1 MNNICLALPEIFIA
15 LAGFL
20 LLLLSAERGEKGLSL
35 VGALTA
41 LSFVVGAFLVGTL
54 PESGLAFSDMFIVDG
69 LARFSKILLLIVAA
83 LSLFLA
89 PSYLKDTK
97 SAKPEY
103 AVLLLFAALGM
114 MIMISAHD
122 LMSLYVGLELQNL
135 ALYVLV
141 SFQRD
146 SKKSSEAGL
155 KYFILGSVSSAIL
168 LLGISFLYGATG
180 GTGFEVL
187 KTGSGAGFALG
198 TAFVLAGFAFKI
210 AAVPFHVWAP
220 DVYEGA
226 PTPVTAFLLAA
237 PKIAGL
243 VLLARVL
250 AGPLASAHEIW
261 QPILIFFA
269 VASMVLGAFGGLA
282 QTNLKRLMAY
292 SAITN
297 SGVMLIGL
305 ALLNQPQAAV
315 AGFAGTLLYLAL
327 YFMGTFG
334 LFAGLLLVRCK
345 GMPVEKV
352 KDLSGLFKTHPTL
365 GACMAALLF
374 SLAGIPPLAG
384 FFGKY
389 NVLLAA
395 VKGDAIWLAVV
406 GVLASVVAAAYYL
419 RVIKVMVFDPPP
431 TQALEVVSDKTL
443 HALALLAAA
452 AVVLFVVMPAPLM
465 NGAQEASI
473 SLLP

>member
-1 MNNICLALPEIFIA
+1 MNNICFALPEIFLA
-15 LAGFL
+15 LAGFF
-20 LLLLSAERGEKGLSL
+20 LLLLSAVRGEKGLPFVSL
-35 VGALTA
+35 LTA
-41 LSFVVGAFLVGTL
+41 LSLGVSAFLVSAL

-69 LARFSKILLLIVAA
+69 LARFSKILMLVVAA

-89 PSYLKDTK
+89 PSFLKDTK

-122 LMSLYVGLELQNL
+122 LIALYVGLELQNL

-141 SFQRD
+141 AFQRD
-146 SKKSSEAGL
+146 RKKSSEAGL
-155 KYFILGSVSSAIL
+155 KYFILGSVSSSIL
-168 LLGISFLYGATG
+168 LFGISLLYGATG
-180 GTGFEVL
+180 GTGFDVVA
-187 KTGSGAGFALG
+187 TGSGTGFALG
-198 TAFVLAGFAFKI
+198 VAFVLAGFAFKI
-210 AAVPFHVWAP
+210 SAVPFHVWVP

-226 PTPVTAFLLAA
+226 PTPVTGFLLAA

-250 AGPLASAHEIW
+250 AGPLAAAHEIW
-261 QPILIFFA
+261 QPIIVFFA
-269 VASMVLGAFGGLA
+269 VASMALGAFGGLA
-282 QTNLKRLMAY
+282 QTNIKRLMAY

-297 SGVMLIGL
+297 VGVMLIGL
-305 ALLNQPQAAV
+305 ALLDQPQAAV
-315 AGFAGTLLYLAL
+315 DGLAGTLLYLAL

-334 LFAGLLLVRCK
+334 LFAGLLLVRRQ
-345 GMPVEKV
+345 GMPVEKLE
-352 KDLSGLFKTHPTL
+352 DLSGLFKTHPTL
-365 GACMAALLF
+365 GACMVASLF

-389 NVLLAA
+389 NVLLAS

-419 RVIKVMVFDPPP
+419 RVIKIMVFNPPP
-431 TQALEVVSDKTL
+431 TQALDVVWDKTL
-443 HALALLAAA
+443 HALALLAAL

-465 NGAQEASI
+465 NGAQEAAM
-473 SLLP
+473 SLLR